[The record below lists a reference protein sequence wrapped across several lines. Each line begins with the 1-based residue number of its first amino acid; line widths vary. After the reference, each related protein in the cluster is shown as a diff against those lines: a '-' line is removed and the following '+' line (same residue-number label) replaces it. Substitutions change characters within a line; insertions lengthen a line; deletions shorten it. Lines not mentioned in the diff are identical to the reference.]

1 MAVPR
6 RSDARRSD
14 ARRSDARWY
23 DLERLRRPDWLG
35 ELQGLVTVI
44 LVVLSMAGMLSV
56 ISVLAGG
63 AVVAEVPTEAVT
75 EAVIGPAGE
84 TGGLAP
90 GVRVDDAGAVAVTVD
105 DPSAAQLV
113 AYNLTQ
119 LPTYLVV
126 ATVLVMLRGLLRR
139 ARRENPF
146 RLATIRRLRILALV
160 AFTGGALAEIIEILA
175 ALDLSARL
183 TADAVMTTTLSL
195 EPMGVWLLVG
205 SGFFAI
211 AELVKRGLAMR
222 TELDAVI

>member
-35 ELQGLVTVI
+35 ELQGLVTVA
-44 LVVLSMAGMLSV
+44 LVVLSVAGMLSV

-63 AVVAEVPTEAVT
+63 AVVAEVPTEAV
-75 EAVIGPAGE
+75 AGLAGE

-139 ARRENPF
+139 ARREDPF
-146 RLATIRRLRILALV
+146 QPATVRRLRTLALV
-160 AFTGGALAEIIEILA
+160 AFTGGALAQIVEILA

-183 TADAVMTTTLSL
+183 TADPVMTTTLSL
-195 EPMGVWLLVG
+195 EPMGLWLLVG
-205 SGFFAI
+205 FGFFAI

-222 TELDAVI
+222 SELDAVI